1 MTTKKA
7 RLESLIRILQLEG
20 SLKITEISERLGVSP
35 MTTRRDLEFLS
46 SQGEVKVLYG
56 AVIFT
61 GDEAKGS
68 LSDYLLAV
76 AESQNKEKKKRIAQY
91 AASLVEDNDII
102 FLDGGSTTELLA
114 QFIPSEFH
122 VTVVC
127 CSINVFL
134 TIANKKNIDVILIGG
149 MYNRKTMILEQSM
162 DSEILRNNR
171 IRKAFISAGGVHEKL
186 GVTCANQSEC
196 VIKKTAMESSLEKI
210 LVVDSTKFG
219 FVHSCYFASMEEF
232 DQILTDNSLQ
242 EKHRNFLQDKETVL
256 QVI

>member
-7 RLESLIRILQLEG
+7 RLESIVRILQLEG
-20 SLKITEISERLGVSP
+20 SLKITDISERLGVSP
-35 MTTRRDLEFLS
+35 MTTRRDLELLS

-56 AVIFT
+56 AVLYT

-76 AESQNKEKKKRIAQY
+76 AESQNKDKKKRIAQY
-91 AASLVEDNDII
+91 AASMIEDNDII

-114 QFIPSEFH
+114 QYIPSGFH

-134 TIANKKNIDVILIGG
+134 TIANKKNIEVILIGG
-149 MYNRKTMILEQSM
+149 MYNRKTMILEQAM

-186 GVTCANQSEC
+186 GVTCANQNEC
-196 VIKKTAMESSLEKI
+196 VIKKTAMEASLERI

-219 FVHSCYFASMEEF
+219 YVHSCYFADMEEF
-232 DQILTDNSLQ
+232 DQIVTDNSLQ
-242 EKHRNFLQDKETVL
+242 ENHQKFLQGKKTIL
-256 QVI
+256 SVI

>member
-46 SQGEVKVLYG
+46 NRGDVKVLYG
-56 AVIFT
+56 AVIFI

-162 DSEILRNNR
+162 DSEILRNKR

-196 VIKKTAMESSLEKI
+196 AIKKTAMESSLEKI

-219 FVHSCYFASMEEF
+219 FVHSCYFAGMEEF

-242 EKHRNFLQDKETVL
+242 EKHRKFLQDKETVL

>member
-46 SQGEVKVLYG
+46 NQGEVKVLYG

-219 FVHSCYFASMEEF
+219 FVHSCYFAGMEEF
-232 DQILTDNSLQ
+232 DLILTDNSLQ
-242 EKHRNFLQDKETVL
+242 EKHRKFLQDKETVL

>member
-7 RLESLIRILQLEG
+7 RLESLIRMLQVEG
-20 SLKITEISERLGVSP
+20 SLKITEISARLGVSP
-35 MTTRRDLEFLS
+35 MTTRRDLELLS

-56 AVIFT
+56 AVIYT

-68 LSDYLLAV
+68 LSDYLLDV
-76 AESQNKEKKKRIAQY
+76 AESLNKEKKKRIAQH
-91 AASLVEDNDII
+91 AASLIEDNDII

-114 QFIPSEFH
+114 QYIPSEYH
-122 VTVVC
+122 ITVVC

-134 TIANKKNIDVILIGG
+134 TIANKKNIDVILSGG
-149 MYNRKTMILEQSM
+149 MYNRKTMILEQAM
-162 DSEILRNNR
+162 DSEILKNNR

-186 GVTCANQSEC
+186 GVTCANQNEC

-219 FVHSCYFASMEEF
+219 YVHSCYFADMEEF
-232 DQILTDNSLQ
+232 DTILTDMNLQ
-242 EKHRNFLQDKETVL
+242 ANYQKFFEGTKTKLTV
-256 QVI
+256 V